1 MTINI
6 QYVKMLTSETMTDY
20 VTKKLN
26 KLEGKFDFIINANV
40 FFKSENDPRGD
51 SHVCEIELSIPGPK
65 AFASSKEKNFELAA
79 KNAINDLTKQ
89 LEKRKATFKK
99 TTNFKSNNTKND
111 IDTFKSIWYS
121 SDYFKS

>member
-1 MTINI
+1 MTINV

-51 SHVCEIELSIPGPK
+51 SHICEIELSIPGPK

-89 LEKRKATFKK
+89 LEKRKATFK
-99 TTNFKSNNTKND
+99 NH
-111 IDTFKSIWYS
+111 
-121 SDYFKS
+121 